1 MLGIADIRGQVRK
14 HVGRANQKSK
24 PSSLRIIAGSWKG
37 RRIRFMSDGIRPTGD
52 RIRETLFN
60 WLDPWVR
67 DASCLDMFAGS
78 GALGLEALSRGA
90 ASVLLV
96 EKNRQ
101 AAQRLKQN
109 IALLDANGGS
119 VITGDASKLDYAS
132 HGPFD
137 IVFLDPPFE
146 RAAGKNSELS
156 NLCTLLESAGC
167 LSPDAHIYIESARQL
182 EWPVLPPNWEVIRD
196 RVAGQVR
203 YALARREAGTATI
216 TAQE

>member
-1 MLGIADIRGQVRK
+1 M
-14 HVGRANQKSK
+14 GRANQNSK
-24 PSSLRIIAGSWKG
+24 ESSLRIIAGSWKG

-60 WLDPWVR
+60 WLDPWIR
-67 DASCLDMFAGS
+67 DANCLDMFAGT

-109 IALLDANGGS
+109 IALLDAIAGR
-119 VITGDASKLDYAS
+119 VITGDARKLDYAS

-137 IVFLDPPFE
+137 IVFLDPPFDSPG
-146 RAAGKNSELS
+146 GKNSELS

-167 LSPDAHIYIESARQL
+167 LSTDAHIYIESARQS
-182 EWPVLPPNWEVIRD
+182 EWPELPPNWEVIRD
-196 RVAGQVR
+196 RAAGQVR
-203 YALARREAGTATI
+203 YALARRAADTATV